1 MLYAQQGNRVKRIR
15 EDDIQYWVEK
25 GFTIITETGQIV
37 QETIPVDVNSLRLG
51 YKQKEEEIEALK
63 AQIDEL
69 QLEIASL
76 KTELKLATSE
86 SKDSTSVEAPTPTE
100 ENTEKAEKPKGKGRG
115 KGKTADTEA

>member
-25 GFTIITETGQIV
+25 GYTIITETGQIV

-86 SKDSTSVEAPTPTE
+86 SEDSTSVEAPIPTE
-100 ENTEKAEKPKGKGRG
+100 EKAEKPKGKGRG

>member
-86 SKDSTSVEAPTPTE
+86 SKDSTSVEAPIPTE
-100 ENTEKAEKPKGKGRG
+100 EKTEKAEKPKGKGRG

>member
-1 MLYAQQGNRVKRIR
+1 MLYAQQGNRVKRIK
-15 EDDIQYWVEK
+15 EEDIQYWVEK
-25 GFTIITETGQIV
+25 GFTIITDTGEIV

-100 ENTEKAEKPKGKGRG
+100 KPKGGKGRG